1 MTELILFDL
10 DGTLTDS
17 GPGIMNCVKYAFEK
31 MNYTD
36 YDPEILRTFIGP
48 PLDYRFKEVL
58 GISDEEAK
66 EAVRT
71 FRERYHVTGIWE
83 NSVYEGIP
91 EVLTLLKCSGKK
103 LAVATSKPQMLADK
117 VLEKFRLSEF
127 FDVIC
132 GSKADGKKA
141 EKTAILEEVLTATGY
156 EDRKDRVV
164 LIGDT
169 KYDVLGAKAVGIDC
183 VGVSYGYGT
192 EEELKEN
199 GAVKICRT
207 PGELVYIA
215 LDEE

>member
-1 MTELILFDL
+1 MAELILFDL

-31 MNYTD
+31 MNVTD

-48 PLDYRFKEVL
+48 PLDYRFREVL
-58 GISDEEAK
+58 GITEEEAK
-66 EAVRT
+66 KAVAT
-71 FRERYHVTGIWE
+71 FRERYFVTGIWE

-91 EVLTLLKCSGKK
+91 EILTLLKVSGKK
-103 LAVATSKPQMLADK
+103 LAVATSKPQVLADR
-117 VLEKFRLSEF
+117 VLERFELAEF

-141 EKTAILEEVLTATGY
+141 EKTEILKEVLEKTGFS
-156 EDRKDRVV
+156 DRKEEVV

-169 KYDVLGAKAVGIDC
+169 KYDVLGANAIGIKC
-183 VGVSYGYGT
+183 VGVTYGYGT
-192 EEELKEN
+192 CEELKES
-199 GAVKICRT
+199 GAIKICKT
-207 PGELVYIA
+207 PGELVYLA

>member
-1 MTELILFDL
+1 MAELILFDL

-36 YDPEILRTFIGP
+36 YDPAILRTFIGP
-48 PLDYRFKEVL
+48 PLDYRFQEVC
-58 GISDEEAK
+58 GISEEEAK
-66 EAVRT
+66 KAVAT
-71 FRERYHVTGIWE
+71 FRERYFVTGIWE

-91 EVLTLLKCSGKK
+91 EVLTLLKVSGKK
-103 LAVATSKPQMLADK
+103 LAVATSKPQVLADR
-117 VLEKFRLSEF
+117 VLERFELAEF

-132 GSKADGKKA
+132 GSKADGKNA
-141 EKTAILEEVLTATGY
+141 EKTTILNEVLAVTGY
-156 EDRKDRVV
+156 TDKKDQVV

-192 EEELKEN
+192 EDDLKEA
-199 GAVKICRT
+199 GAAKICKT
-207 PGELVYIA
+207 PGELVYLA